1 MDNNTKKQRIEQLK
15 KGLNIGKKV
24 AIKTGKIGAKVGK
37 KILKKTAKATI
48 LTAVAGYHGA
58 QKLHEEYKHLS
69 KGAKRRL
76 HRGLLIAGGAL
87 TIAGTVYTC
96 RNLQKAAMP
105 ENKTDQRADSIN
117 NLLTQKYKIT
127 DEASFRKLYDDAL
140 PLIQLSMTPIE
151 IYKSKAYDDRSGA
164 NPNTIGIGSFWYPEN
179 GDPMSS
185 DWMSA
190 ALYFK
195 KHPDLTVNLD
205 KALNLVDGWFRTRE
219 KGRVYNRMFKE
230 LKGAELTLHQ
240 FAACATCTYNNE
252 KLGFEFCGY
261 VRDNYKNPVACAH
274 KLTTLDP
281 KDPDCIDGIL
291 VRHTAEACM
300 FMYPEYAASVYSF
313 KMKDA
318 INSKG
323 RPYTVTSI
331 NQTTPAEC
339 RQVKADLARGH
350 TALLS
355 QHKNRIMKYMCK
367 GGYTIADLVN
377 RGIKDEARRQELL
390 CYMGGSTVSF
400 EEKQADLTYEKARED
415 YRAGNYETALAEYQ
429 EIRARGYDGADLRC
443 DIALVQYKLGNY
455 QACID
460 ECRAVLNTGEEH
472 LYQNATYNA
481 GRAYEAMQNYERAKI
496 NYSRSLIMAEK
507 NNLSEDTKNSYKEA
521 IHRMDS
527 IIAGNQPKSQV
538 STQQT
543 PKKTVSKAPAKSTK
557 QATPKAQKGKSQA
570 KPKAKPQ
577 NKTQSRPQNKT
588 QSKSKGKITPQK
600 TKRPN
605 KGRGR

>member
-1 MDNNTKKQRIEQLK
+1 MDNNAKKEKIEQLK
-15 KGLNIGKKV
+15 KGLQIGKKV
-24 AIKTGKIGAKVGK
+24 ALKTGKIGAKVGK
-37 KILKKTAKATI
+37 KVLKKTARGAI
-48 LTAVAGYHGA
+48 IAARAGYRGA
-58 QKLHEEYKHLS
+58 KKLNEEYKHLS
-69 KGAKRRL
+69 KNAKRRL
-76 HRGLLIAGGAL
+76 HRGLLIAGGAI

-96 RNLQKAAMP
+96 RNSQP
-105 ENKTDQRADSIN
+105 EPVPEDKTEQRTDSIN

-127 DEASFRKLYDDAL
+127 DEASFKQLYEDAL

-179 GDPMSS
+179 GDPSS
-185 DWMSA
+185 SEWMSA
-190 ALYFK
+190 KKYFK
-195 KHPDLTVNLD
+195 QHPDLTVNLD
-205 KALNLVDGWFRTRE
+205 KALRLVDGWFRTRE
-219 KGRVYNRMFKE
+219 KGRVYNRMYKE
-230 LKGAELTLHQ
+230 LKGAELSLHQ

-252 KLGFEFCGY
+252 SLGFQFCNF
-261 VRDNYKNPVACAH
+261 VRDNYENPVACAY

-281 KDPDCIDGIL
+281 KDEDCIDGIL

-300 FMYPEYAASVYSF
+300 FMYPEYAASIYSF

-350 TALLS
+350 TALLA
-355 QHKNRIMKYMCK
+355 QHKNRIIKYMCK
-367 GGYTIADLVN
+367 GGYTIADLVQ
-377 RGIKDEARRQELL
+377 RGIKDDARRQELL
-390 CYMGGSTVSF
+390 CYMGDNPILF
-400 EEKQADLTYEKARED
+400 EEKQADMTYETALND
-415 YRAGNYETALAEYQ
+415 YKAGNYEKALEEYQ
-429 EIRARGYDGADLRC
+429 QLRSNGYDGADLRC
-443 DIALVQYKLGNY
+443 DIALVQYRLGNY

-472 LYQNATYNA
+472 LYQYATYNA

-507 NNLSEDTKNSYKEA
+507 NNLNEDIKNTYRVA

-527 IIAGNQPKSQV
+527 IISGSQPKSQNL
-538 STQQT
+538 TPQT
-543 PKKTVSKAPAKSTK
+543 PKNTVAKTPVKNTKPTVAK
-557 QATPKAQKGKSQA
+557 PKNNKPQA
-570 KPKAKPQ
+570 KPQAKPQ
-577 NKTQSRPQNKT
+577 NKPQTKAKT
-588 QSKSKGKITPQK
+588 KVTPQK
-600 TKRPN
+600 AKHIS